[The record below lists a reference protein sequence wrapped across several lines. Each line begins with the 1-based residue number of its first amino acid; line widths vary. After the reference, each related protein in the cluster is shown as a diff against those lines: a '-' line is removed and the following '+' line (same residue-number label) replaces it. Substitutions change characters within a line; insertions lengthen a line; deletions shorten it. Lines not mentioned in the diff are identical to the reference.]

1 MRQWHANC
9 RGPWKH
15 GRLNL
20 GTAQRAG
27 ITRTAQEENGI
38 RANGGGN
45 QTMARPVKET
55 PVLTGEDAKR
65 FTDAMKA
72 NETKTITPE
81 EFKRIMDA
89 RRTIRFVDKKRG

>member
-1 MRQWHANC
+1 
-9 RGPWKH
+9 
-15 GRLNL
+15 
-20 GTAQRAG
+20 
-27 ITRTAQEENGI
+27 
-38 RANGGGN
+38 
-45 QTMARPVKET
+45 MARPVKET

-81 EFKRIMDA
+81 DFKRITDA